1 MKVILEQCIS
11 ALQLLHERL
20 IGEAD
25 GTSIKTNHLARTW
38 KVGIKKRDRIKGRRG
53 EKEKGTIHSGVKLV
67 TRLEKYI

>member
-1 MKVILEQCIS
+1 MEVILEQCIS

-38 KVGIKKRDRIKGRRG
+38 KVGIKKRDSIKGMRG
-53 EKEKGTIHSGVKLV
+53 EKERGTVAFKS
-67 TRLEKYI
+67 